1 VVTATRRAAVRALLL
16 LAALGAVMALAAPAG
31 ATDKSLAFPRLDT
44 VATLLPTGDL
54 QVVEQVTYD
63 FQGGPF
69 TIGVREFDPA
79 WRSRI
84 QDFTASV
91 DGTALQVDPPSAT
104 PTGEWEWHVPAPTS
118 DTEVTYTLSYTVPGA
133 ATVGSDVA
141 ELYWDFTGENHPYI
155 GAVHVEVHL
164 PGSSPNATPDTP
176 PSDASVVRAWGH
188 GPRNGTVALGQ
199 SVVTADVDGVP
210 QGQFVELRILV
221 PTTDMTVATTGGP
234 RLADVLAEEGEFIDR
249 FGDRP
254 AEPDPWYTPIGTIG
268 SPVAAGAGLL
278 ALGALWRKWGREP
291 KPREVLGEYWREP
304 LDDPPAIVV
313 ATMGKGS
320 LDRPKA
326 IAGTLMDLAQRGYIR
341 ISADERGK
349 EHTFHWMGKQYGP
362 DVQPFEKELLDLV
375 FRGQTVMSE
384 DDLTRWARQHRTE
397 ASKEMTA
404 WAAEVTRLYKTRHY
418 STGPKGKPMAALVL
432 IGLAVAGAGALA
444 FALSGPIGWVAIGAA
459 ALVFIVGTIVLG
471 NRTQAGAEAHAR
483 AKGLAKYL
491 KDFSQ
496 LDEAPVG
503 HLILWERFLVYSV
516 ALGVSG
522 DLVRNIAFKVPE
534 VANNPGFAVWYVG
547 PGRGL
552 DRFDS
557 VGRMGDVGSSIA
569 SSFSPPSKS
578 GSGGGFSGGGG
589 GGGGGGGFGAR

>member
-1 VVTATRRAAVRALLL
+1 VSATRRAAVRALLL
-16 LAALGAVMALAAPAG
+16 LLTALGVVLAPVGG
-31 ATDKSLAFPRLDT
+31 ANATSKSLAFPRLDT
-44 VATLLPTGDL
+44 VATLLPNGDL
-54 QVVEQVTYD
+54 QVVEDVTYD

-69 TIGVREFDPA
+69 TIGVREFDA
-79 WRSRI
+79 DWRSRI

-91 DGTALQVDPPSAT
+91 GGTPLQVDPPSDT
-104 PTGEWEWHVPAPTS
+104 PTGEWEWHFPEPTS
-118 DTEVTYTLSYTVPGA
+118 DTQVTYTLSYTVPGA
-133 ATVGSDVA
+133 AEVGSDVA
-141 ELYWDFTGENHPYI
+141 ELYWDFTGESHPFI

-164 PGSSPNATPDTP
+164 PGASPNAAPDTP
-176 PSDASVVRAWGH
+176 PTDASVVRAWGH
-188 GPRNGTVALGQ
+188 GPRNGNVTLGP

-210 QGQFVELRILV
+210 EGEFVELRILV
-221 PTTDMTVATTGGP
+221 PTSDMTVAVTGGP
-234 RLADVLAEEGEFIDR
+234 RLADVLEEEGEFIDR

-254 AEPDPWYTPIGTIG
+254 SEPDPWYTPIGTIG
-268 SPVAAGAGLL
+268 SPVAAGAGIV
-278 ALGALWRKWGREP
+278 ALGAIWRKWGREP

-304 LDDPPAIVV
+304 LEDPPAVVV
-313 ATMGKGS
+313 ATMGKGT

-341 ISADERGK
+341 IAADEKGK
-349 EHTFHWMGKQYGP
+349 EHTFHWMGKPYGP
-362 DVQPFEKELLDLV
+362 DVQEFERELLDLV

-404 WAAEVTRLYKTRHY
+404 WAAQVTAVYKTRGY
-418 STGPKGKPMAALVL
+418 STSPKGKPMATLVL
-432 IGLAVAGAGALA
+432 ACLAIAGFGALA

-459 ALVFIVGTIVLG
+459 VLVFIVGTIVLG

-483 AKGLAKYL
+483 AEGLAKFL

-503 HLILWERFLVYSV
+503 HLILWERFLVFSV

-547 PGRGL
+547 PGHGF
-552 DRFDS
+552 DRFDG